1 MSDVQAL
8 YHFLRRPVSPDMIQC
23 LVNTTNSVIAVP
35 DYSRSSLPSPP
46 ASPLE
51 KPVPSLYCF
60 IEALIDHSHV
70 QTPTLMSSLVYLIR
84 LREILP
90 PNSTGME
97 TTRHRIFLG
106 CLILAAKNLNDSSPL
121 NKHWCKYT
129 NGLLSLRDVNTLEM
143 ELIGYLGWDNIRI
156 RQSDL
161 ISTFSPFLEPI
172 KSKLR
177 RQSEAKIA
185 KHRDLT
191 RDLTKSHLSSSLPSP
206 TQPLY
211 AHWTKVP
218 SFSHMPSPSPQRPKM
233 AIKRTSGSTNLN
245 AKYSAYNL
253 QKPYSFQSLPTTASI
268 PSLSTSSSIPSLAS
282 TNSTSSTLY
291 PVDDFNPKPLRLPNS
306 HSRDLDEN
314 KENHIMGPYLR
325 VINPDMMHSIH

>member
-23 LVNTTNSVIAVP
+23 LVNTTSSVIAVP
-35 DYSRSSLPSPP
+35 DYSSSSVPSPP

-51 KPVPSLYCF
+51 TPVPSLYCF

-129 NGLLSLRDVNTLEM
+129 NGLLSLKDVNTLEM

-161 ISTFSPFLEPI
+161 IATFSPFLEPI
-172 KSKLR
+172 KFKLR
-177 RQSEAKIA
+177 RQFEAKIA
-185 KHRDLT
+185 KHRELT
-191 RDLTKSHLSSSLPSP
+191 RDLTKTHASSPVPSP

-211 AHWTKVP
+211 ASWTKP
-218 SFSHMPSPSPQRPKM
+218 ASQLHLPSPSPQRPKM
-233 AIKRTSGSTNLN
+233 TIRRSSGSTNLN
-245 AKYSAYNL
+245 DKYSAYNL
-253 QKPYSFQSLPTTASI
+253 QKPYSFQSLPTTASV

-282 TNSTSSTLY
+282 TSSTTSTVY
-291 PVDDFNPKPLRLPNS
+291 PVDDLNPEPLRLPNS
-306 HSRDLDEN
+306 QSRDLAEN
-314 KENHIMGPYLR
+314 KENHITGPYLR
-325 VINPDMMHSIH
+325 VINPDMLPSIH